1 MDIRRMSPTEAAES
15 AIRDSHRYAGDM
27 SASCSNQLVYDG
39 TRYCVGK
46 IMLRKSEAV
55 IRTHSCGS
63 CAAIGCID
71 LKPGNTRSTPAS
83 VASTSA
89 MRGSVS

>member
-1 MDIRRMSPTEAAES
+1 MKKI
-15 AIRDSHRYAGDM
+15 
-27 SASCSNQLVYDG
+27 DG
-39 TRYCVGK
+39 IDNVRVSLKDGLT
-46 IMLRKSEAV
+46 IL
-55 IRTHSCGS
+55 
-63 CAAIGCID
+63 D